1 MYMVRDDGNITMM
14 KDPYAKADGG
24 YIQNYQ
30 PGGRVSG
37 PGTGTSDS
45 IPAMLSNG
53 EYVIRASAVQAIGTP
68 MLDSINRMAM
78 GGLATTYN
86 IPTKSL
92 GVSPMMGYNK
102 GGSVHNYEVG
112 GLVINTQ
119 PGQNE
124 MEIARLAVGMMNAQ
138 SALSSKKI
146 GEGKMV
152 I

>member
-1 MYMVRDDGNITMM
+1 
-14 KDPYAKADGG
+14 
-24 YIQNYQ
+24 
-30 PGGRVSG
+30 
-37 PGTGTSDS
+37 
-45 IPAMLSNG
+45 MLSNG

-68 MLDSINRMAM
+68 MLDSINKMAM

-112 GLVINTQ
+112 GLVINAAA
-119 PGQNE
+119 GQSE

-138 SALSSKKI
+138 TALDAKKI
-146 GEGKMV
+146 GPGKMV

>member
-1 MYMVRDDGNITMM
+1 VLFRSEFEVNKDGKTLKKLAMGGMV
-14 KDPYAKADGG
+14 
-24 YIQNYQ
+24 QNYQ

-53 EYVIRASAVQAIGTP
+53 EYVIRASSVQAIGTP

-102 GGSVHNYEVG
+102 GGSVHHYEVG

-119 PGQNE
+119 PGQSE

-138 SALSSKKI
+138 SALGAKKL
-146 GEGKMV
+146 GEGRLIV
-152 I
+152 

>member
-1 MYMVRDDGNITMM
+1 VGIPTEYTSGIPTVKEVKYAMGGMVQS
-14 KDPYAKADGG
+14 YE
-24 YIQNYQ
+24 
-30 PGGRVSG
+30 PGGKVSG

-68 MLDSINRMAM
+68 MLDSINKMAM

-112 GLVINTQ
+112 GLVINAAA
-119 PGQNE
+119 GQSE

-138 SALSSKKI
+138 TALDAKKI
-146 GEGKMV
+146 GPGKMV